1 MGRAIWDRWAVST
14 MHGNLCLKPQSTTC
28 RRRTTSNHSDWACR
42 AVFRINV
49 VQHTAEAISSRRPRI
64 PCHKFTD
71 PRPNALWQERELRM
85 ALICSCCPPPFH
97 VHPRSRHRCDRACG
111 SSDRRRGANWG
122 DLRLLDD
129 PAHGIH
135 RWHRAS
141 ALSSSSSSG
150 GRAFRHEAR
159 PWSRAMEAPEA
170 SGDPRL

>member
-1 MGRAIWDRWAVST
+1 MGALGCIDHAREPLLEAAINDVPPPNNVEPQRLGLSSGIQDQRCSAHGGGNFIEASPYPLPQVHRSAPQRPLAGTRAP
-14 MHGNLCLKPQSTTC
+14 HGADLL
-28 RRRTTSNHSDWACR
+28 
-42 AVFRINV
+42 
-49 VQHTAEAISSRRPRI
+49 
-64 PCHKFTD
+64 
-71 PRPNALWQERELRM
+71 LL
-85 ALICSCCPPPFH
+85 PPPFH

-159 PWSRAMEAPEA
+159 PWSRAMEVPEA